1 MEVVNTGNFKSLVT
15 RGKLPEAYLLD
26 VWEGLIKDNEQ
37 HTGTRKHQHY
47 FRLYSSYVK
56 LLGDYY
62 LNRTL
67 LLKLTFSCEWETIQ
81 EVRDRGFKIDT
92 GSKTAFALSL
102 AASLTKCEN
111 ILTKIQSKQKEIAKL
126 TEGRVDK
133 TETFEDLIAFL
144 EMNGFK
150 PDYSIT
156 LKQFNAN
163 CNLIKK
169 KHAAMESNQRQG
181 LNKSANRGAN
191 RKAGNA
197 A

>member
-1 MEVVNTGNFKSLVT
+1 MEVVNTGNFKSLLT
-15 RGKLPEAYLLD
+15 RGRLPEAYLLD
-26 VWEGLIKDNEQ
+26 VWESIIKENEQ

-56 LLGDYY
+56 LLADYTI
-62 LNRTL
+62 NRVL

-81 EVRDRGFKIDT
+81 EVRDRGFTIDT
-92 GSKTAFALSL
+92 ENKITFAISI
-102 AASLTKCEN
+102 ANALTKCEN
-111 ILTKIQSKQKEIAKL
+111 LLTKIRTKGNEIAKL
-126 TEGRVDK
+126 TEGK
-133 TETFEDLIAFL
+133 LEKAETFEDLVAFL
-144 EMNGFK
+144 EINGFK

-169 KHAAMESNQRQG
+169 KHAAMEANQRQG

-191 RKAGNA
+191 RKAGHA